1 MLSFVRNRQ
10 TIFQA
15 VLLFSIPT
23 SNEWRWTHLIN
34 SFFNKQVVLATLP
47 PSELIFHITFFRP
60 PFLGEWPHSSP
71 GYSCVSS
78 SLFHANELAAKFSW
92 LSHLAALW
100 DLFLFSILSAFIY
113 ETSSFWFAS
122 PSHCRQLSSKI
133 PCCFLIT
140 KKKKNQ
146 NLKFSHWLQVKL
158 PTALD
163 GL

>member
-71 GYSCVSS
+71 GYSRVSS
-78 SLFHANELAAKFSW
+78 SLFHANELAAKFGW
-92 LSHLAALW
+92 LSHL
-100 DLFLFSILSAFIY
+100 
-113 ETSSFWFAS
+113 
-122 PSHCRQLSSKI
+122 QLSEICSSSLSFQPLSMKQA
-133 PCCFLIT
+133 PSGLPLLHTAGSCLP
-140 KKKKNQ
+140 KYHVASSLQKKKN
-146 NLKFSHWLQVKL
+146 KL
-158 PTALD
+158 EILPLTS
-163 GL
+163 G

>member
-34 SFFNKQVVLATLP
+34 SFFNKQVVSAKLP
-47 PSELIFHITFFRP
+47 TSELIFHITFFRP

-71 GYSCVSS
+71 GHSCVSS
-78 SLFHANELAAKFSW
+78 SLFHANELAAKLRR
-92 LSHLAALW
+92 LSHL
-100 DLFLFSILSAFIY
+100 
-113 ETSSFWFAS
+113 
-122 PSHCRQLSSKI
+122 QLSEICSSSLSFQPSSMKQPPSGLPLLYI
-133 PCCFLIT
+133 SGSCLPKYHVASLLQNKT
-140 KKKKNQ
+140 KQ